1 MRTCHIQLIMYMINY
16 TNILNAYKTFVI
28 PLNIYNYISKYDIFY
43 LSFRFVVN
51 IESKGISDSLGPESE
66 LNRFTLRFLGNQN
79 RFKS

>member
-1 MRTCHIQLIMYMINY
+1 MIGIQLIMYMLNY

-28 PLNIYNYISKYDIFY
+28 PLNIYNYISKYDIFF

>member
-1 MRTCHIQLIMYMINY
+1 MIGIQLIMYMFDY
-16 TNILNAYKTFVI
+16 TSILNAYKTFVI